1 MNLILNT
8 NNNLTDE
15 KQNKQKS
22 PSTNKKSDGTRIS
35 ILASSRANKTKTPR
49 NTTSR
54 ISKKENTKNDYKF
67 IGNTYTKKV
76 DIQKVIKF
84 FAISCI
90 VIGTIIGGKSVYAL
104 TFGRT
109 KPQDTPQVSTEKMG
123 KEVTISISTQYPI
136 KEFSYRW
143 NDGQET
149 EIKGNETVDIS
160 KTIEIPNGNNILN
173 ITVIDHYGNKTE
185 YQKTYLYESSDVI
198 KPTIKFEKIGTK
210 LRIIANDETA
220 LLYMTYQWNDEEPTR
235 IDATEA
241 ETELS
246 EEIEVEKGR
255 GKLTVVAVDKEE
267 NKETVTRT
275 IVGANKPT
283 FTIDAEQ
290 NNLVVKAKD
299 DDGIKN
305 ISIFVDGEENKFDQN
320 SLKEATAK
328 VEIQQGVHLIKVVV
342 TNINDQEATRELR
355 ATI

>member
-8 NNNLTDE
+8 NNNSNE
-15 KQNKQKS
+15 EQQKNT
-22 PSTNKKSDGTRIS
+22 TNKVQEHKLTSNK
-35 ILASSRANKTKTPR
+35 LYNKLQENKTTRKRIVSNEQR
-49 NTTSR
+49 NNR
-54 ISKKENTKNDYKF
+54 DNYKF
-67 IGNTYTKKV
+67 IGNTYSQKT
-76 DIQKVIKF
+76 DIVKVIKI
-84 FAISCI
+84 FAIACMIIGI
-90 VIGTIIGGKSVYAL
+90 VITSKSVYAL

-109 KPQDTPQVSTEKMG
+109 KPKDIVQVSTEKMG

-136 KEFSYRW
+136 KEFKYRW
-143 NDGQET
+143 NDGEET
-149 EIKGNETVDIS
+149 EIKGNKTVDVT
-160 KTIEIPNGNNILN
+160 KTIDIPNGNNVLN
-173 ITVIDHYGNKTE
+173 IIVIDYYGNRTE
-185 YQKTYLYESSDVI
+185 YQKTYLYESLDVI
-198 KPTIKFEKIGTK
+198 KPTIRFEKIGTK

-220 LLYMTYQWNDEEPTR
+220 LLYMTYQWNDEEPIR
-235 IDATEA
+235 KDATDG
-241 ETELS
+241 ETELT

-305 ISIFVDGEENKFDQN
+305 ISIFVDGEENRFDQN
-320 SLKEATAK
+320 NLKEATAK
-328 VEIQQGVHLIKVVV
+328 VEIHQGTHQIKVVV